1 MTGQVIERAQ
11 WADAAASAEE
21 WRGEFVGGPFGA
33 NLSVI
38 FHHSDKVGAGPR
50 LHRHPYPE
58 TFILRKGR
66 ALFTVGE
73 RQFEVQ
79 EGQIVVCPAHT
90 PHKFENLGP
99 GPLEQIDIHEA
110 GTFRTEWLE

>member
-1 MTGQVIERAQ
+1 MAGELVQRAQ
-11 WADAAASAEE
+11 WADATADAGE

-33 NLSVI
+33 NLCVI
-38 FHHSDKVGAGPR
+38 FHHSDRVGTGPR
-50 LHRHPYPE
+50 LHRHPYAE

-66 ALFTVGE
+66 ALFTVGD
-73 RQFEVQ
+73 RQFEAQ

-99 GPLEQIDIHEA
+99 GLLEQIDIHEA
-110 GTFRTEWLE
+110 GTFETVWLE